1 MQKKG
6 PTGNVNVIVYVKDT
20 LTESQAKQIQNAKL
34 VDIVRQLGIPVGR
47 VEAIDDKTVAIF
59 ETDNFVMAAVKTTL
73 IDWCKVESFTEVH
86 PRLTPNLGPLAKGS
100 K

>member
-59 ETDNFVMAAVKTTL
+59 ETDNFVMASVKTTL
-73 IDWCKVESFTEVH
+73 LEWCKVESFAEVH
-86 PRLTPNLGPLAKGS
+86 PRLTPNLGTLARGS